1 MGELHSLES
10 VLARFEK
17 TLASDDEIARWERRR
32 EEQARSEL
40 LALSGI
46 GEVLT
51 TGGADAVGRDQ
62 CESTRA
68 LELVRQWLASRV
80 PVLALF
86 GPRGVGKT
94 VAAAWGLARTPGRY
108 IEAASLCT
116 MRRENFGA
124 PSEGYLRAARAGLLV
139 VDELGTEPN
148 IDDAQATL
156 HDIVN
161 RRQRLPR
168 RTLLLGNLDRGAF
181 LARYDGRTLDRL
193 REIAAIRKIDGDS
206 MRKGAL

>member
-1 MGELHSLES
+1 MGEVHSLES
-10 VLARFEK
+10 ILARVEQ
-17 TLASDDEIARWERRR
+17 TLASDDEIARWDRER

-40 LALSGI
+40 LGMSGI
-46 GEVLT
+46 GETLT
-51 TGGADAVGRDQ
+51 TGGADAVVRDR

-68 LELVRQWLASRV
+68 LELVRQWLASPV
-80 PVLALF
+80 PMLALF

-94 VAAAWGLARTPGRY
+94 VAAAWGLARIPGRY
-108 IEAASLCT
+108 VEAQALCAA
-116 MRRENFGA
+116 RREHFGS
-124 PSEGYLRAARAGLLV
+124 PSENYHRLARAGLLV
-139 VDELGTEPN
+139 VDELGTEASVE
-148 IDDAQATL
+148 DAQATL

-193 REIAAIRKIDGDS
+193 REIAVIRKIDGES